1 MIIKLC
7 DGCAIS
13 WDGGL
18 SRHCTSIRTL
28 HGSSHSEV
36 ELGDFYSVNF
46 VNNGPTLSSL
56 SNIRNKQYQEE
67 MGDDDGEKDWMEF
80 AIWKTDKGVSDFW

>member
-1 MIIKLC
+1 VIIKLC

-18 SRHCTSIRTL
+18 LRHCTSIRTL
-28 HGSSHSEV
+28 HGSSRSES

-56 SNIRNKQYQEE
+56 SNIRNEQYQEE

-80 AIWKTDKGVSDFW
+80 AIRKTDKGVTDFW